1 MFSGF
6 ALHVV
11 AKIVFV
17 LVSYLMHMYLG
28 KTLTPAE
35 YGLVGVIITVITF
48 NYNFLTNGARQAASK
63 TLAIQKY
70 NEKDIVKKSVIV
82 QFTIALVLTLINYFG
97 ADLISAFLQAPE
109 LAPYIR
115 LTAFV
120 IPFTA
125 GYFLFVGVLNG
136 LHLFVIEATIVGIY
150 PILRL
155 SIIPYIE
162 FIYSDSASATIMAF
176 VTAAAVSLI
185 LCLLYMFRVLPKLDA
200 SRPKITNVAYAN
212 NVVGFLGFFLGT
224 TAVLNVDML
233 MVNAFVQEANAVGYY
248 TGATNFAKASYYLL
262 TAVYLVALPT
272 ISKKYN
278 DGDIQGSCNTIK
290 RFLEL
295 IALGILP
302 VVSIVAPTAGNLMSA
317 FYKPEYRIA
326 ELPTAILMLSQFLIG
341 LFVVINVI
349 LCSAIK
355 PRFSTIVAWIILA
368 AELLFGYL
376 LIPVFSITGSALASL
391 LCAVVGIIITIPRFL
406 KVFPDIWSMK
416 LTKLIGLN
424 VMIALIMFI
433 ISKIWITDN
442 LLLVLVFYAVVYFSF
457 IGLAYVLKITSIKE
471 LIKSFKK

>member
-6 ALHVV
+6 ALHVI

-17 LVSYLMHMYLG
+17 LVSYIMHMYLG
-28 KTLTPAE
+28 KTLTPAD

-63 TLAIQKY
+63 TLAIQRY
-70 NEKDIVKKSVIV
+70 NEKDIVKKSIIV
-82 QFTIALVLTLINYFG
+82 QSTIALFLTLINYFG
-97 ADLISAFLQAPE
+97 ADFIASALLAPE

-162 FIYSDSASATIMAF
+162 YVFPDSASATIMAF
-176 VTAAAVSLI
+176 MTAAAISLI

-200 SRPKITNVAYAN
+200 SRPKISNASYAS

-233 MVNAFVQEANAVGYY
+233 MVNAFVPNGDAVGYY

-295 IALGILP
+295 ITLGILP

-317 FYKPEYRIA
+317 FYKPEYRVA
-326 ELPTAILMLSQFLIG
+326 DLTTAILMLSQFLIG

-355 PRFSTIVAWIILA
+355 PRFSTVLAWIIFA
-368 AELLFGYL
+368 AEVLFGYL

-391 LCAVVGIIITIPRFL
+391 LCAVIGIIITIPRFL
-406 KVFPDIWSMK
+406 KVFPDIWSIQ

-424 VMIALIMFI
+424 AVMALIMFI

-442 LLLVLVFYAVVYFSF
+442 LLLTLVFYAAMYFSF
-457 IGLAYVLKITSIKE
+457 IGLAYILKITSINE